1 MTRETDAVDHRYR
14 QLLDTAP
21 DAMVIANA
29 RGQIEFVNQQTEKV
43 FGYSRAE
50 LVGQPIEILIPER
63 FRGAHV
69 GHRTRF
75 STEPTFRPMG
85 SGLQLHGR
93 RKDGAEIAI
102 EVSLSPL
109 DTPDGRVVSAAI
121 RDITERRRLE
131 AAGRLASDRLHS
143 AVEATQDAFALFDAE
158 DRLVLCN
165 SVFRQTLPESFSGPV
180 VGRSFTELLDAST
193 SEDGLGVKGESVEH
207 YRQRRLSYRRDPQGA
222 IDYQSA
228 DERSWRITDRRT
240 PEGGIVTTI
249 WDLTEDVRRELELRQ
264 AQSGAESAS
273 AAKSEFLS
281 SMSHELRTPLNA
293 ILGFAQLLQ
302 RDKKPAL
309 TERQLGML
317 EHVVKGGE
325 HLLRLID
332 EVLDLSRIE
341 AGGVALSIEPVS
353 VTEVLSEVKTTLAPM
368 ASRASI
374 DLRIVGI
381 ARDLPQVMADRTRFA
396 QILMNY
402 GSNSIKYGRPG
413 GSVTFLATG
422 LGSSVRVTVV
432 DTGLGIAADKHDK
445 IFQPFQRAGQETG
458 PIEGTG
464 IGLALSKRL
473 AELMGGRVGFRS
485 VAGEGSE
492 FWVELTAHASY
503 RSQPPPKLEAK
514 HQQSSPLTSGEG
526 PAHKIVY
533 VEDNPSNVAFMQ
545 ALLGSFER
553 VELLTAP
560 TAEIGIE
567 IVREHQP
574 AVVIMD
580 INLPGMSGF
589 EALRQLREWSETRDI
604 PVIAL
609 SAAAM
614 PRDTKRGEQAGFV
627 RYLTKPVKVDE
638 LTSLLDTLL
647 LGSPKPAG

>member
-1 MTRETDAVDHRYR
+1 MPHEAAPVDDRYR

-29 RGQIEFVNQQTEKV
+29 QGQIEFVNIQTEKV
-43 FGYSRAE
+43 FGYSRGE
-50 LVGQPIEILIPER
+50 LVGQPIEILIPNR
-63 FRGAHV
+63 FRTSHV
-69 GHRTRF
+69 EHRTRF
-75 STEPTFRPMG
+75 VAEPTFRPMG
-85 SGLQLHGR
+85 SGIQLYGR

-109 DTPDGRVVSAAI
+109 ATPDGTVISAAI

-131 AAGRLASDRLHS
+131 TAGKLASDRLHS

-165 SVFRQTLPESFSGPV
+165 SVFRHTLPESLPGPV
-180 VGRSFTELLDAST
+180 VGRTFIELLET
-193 SEDGLGVKGESVEH
+193 SLSDERFGVSGETTEQ
-207 YRQRRLSYRRDPQGA
+207 YRKRRLAYRHDPQGA
-222 IDYQSA
+222 IDFRSA
-228 DERSWRITDRRT
+228 DGRSWRVTDRRT
-240 PEGGIVTTI
+240 SEGGTVTTI
-249 WDLTEDVRRELELRQ
+249 WDLTDDVCREIELRQ
-264 AQSGAESAS
+264 AQSAAESAS

-302 RDKKPAL
+302 RDKKQPL
-309 TERQLGML
+309 NERQLGML

-341 AGGVALSIEPVS
+341 AGGVALSLEPVR
-353 VTEVLSEVKTTLAPM
+353 VADVLSEVKTTLAPM
-368 ASRASI
+368 ASRAGI

-381 ARDLPQVMADRTRFA
+381 ASDLPQIVADRTRFS

-413 GSVTFLATG
+413 GSVTLLAAVVGTFI
-422 LGSSVRVTVV
+422 RVTIV
-432 DTGLGIAADKHDK
+432 DTGIGIAADKHDK

-485 VAGEGSE
+485 VEGEGSE
-492 FWVELTAHASY
+492 FWVELPADVSR
-503 RSQPPPKLEAK
+503 RSQRTAK
-514 HQQSSPLTSGEG
+514 PAATSQDSSPLTTGAG
-526 PAHKIVY
+526 PVFKIIY
-533 VEDNPSNVAFMQ
+533 VEDNPSNVAFME
-545 ALLGSFER
+545 ALLGVFER
-553 VELLTAP
+553 VALFTAP
-560 TAEIGIE
+560 TAELGIE
-567 IVREHQP
+567 LVRAHQP

-589 EALRQLREWSETRDI
+589 EALRRLREWPETCDI

-614 PRDTKRGEQAGFV
+614 TRDTKRGEQAGFV

-638 LTSLLDTLL
+638 LISVLETLL
-647 LGSPKPAG
+647 VAAPKSDS